1 MIGADPLL
9 GFHLPRVFS
18 LPATTGPNARS
29 PLEHFHSE
37 GAEATSMSV
46 PQSLSEQEDWLAS
59 LEAADPSEVFVL
71 FSVTADGPLPFRYRN
86 TAAMG

>member
-18 LPATTGPNARS
+18 LPATSGPNTRS
-29 PLEHFHSE
+29 PLSHLDSG
-37 GAEATSMSV
+37 GAETAPGPV
-46 PQSLSEQEDWLAS
+46 PQSISEQEDWLAS

-71 FSVTADGPLPFRYRN
+71 VLVTADGPLPFR
-86 TAAMG
+86 